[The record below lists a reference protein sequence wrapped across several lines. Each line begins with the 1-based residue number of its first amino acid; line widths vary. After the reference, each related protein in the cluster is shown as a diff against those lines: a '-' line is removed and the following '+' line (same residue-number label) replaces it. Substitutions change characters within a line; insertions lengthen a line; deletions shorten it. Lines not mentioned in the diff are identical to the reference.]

1 MARLHSNENGHNG
14 QETRGACPEEED
26 DEEKLLQRISNT
38 ACFATKGR
46 EGGNRRWRG
55 SRQEARAGSGPPPPL
70 QLSLQQD
77 RKVAVAVAEGRRR
90 VGARQLRERRS
101 F

>member
-1 MARLHSNENGHNG
+1 MALSNENGNNG
-14 QETRGACPEEED
+14 QETRGAFPDKGEAEWL
-26 DEEKLLQRISNT
+26 EKLLQRISNK

-46 EGGNRRWRG
+46 EGGNRRWRE
-55 SRQEARAGSGPPPPL
+55 EARAGSGPPPPL

-90 VGARQLRERRS
+90 EGARQLRERRS